1 MNGLLTSAPVLRK
14 KPQGRLRC
22 QPRPVP
28 EWFQFT
34 VVLLCILQLGFE
46 PKGPVLT
53 KSYDDATGQRG
64 HLLSETFAPASGTSS
79 TLTYQFDGSTSGGLG
94 QLTSAALTGA
104 QTGGNTSTYGTY
116 ARLSQQNL
124 SGTLLPATGSP
135 VNDTNYDATGE
146 LTSHNPGSNADTLTW
161 DACGRLV
168 AMQRNPTGNGFSWSA
183 VYDGLGRRLQTS
195 YQTISGGNDSGT
207 ALVTQ
212 SSYDPDVQFLVRP
225 NN

>member
-146 LTSHNPGSNADTLTW
+146 LTSHNPGSSADTLTW
-161 DACGRLV
+161 DARLV
-168 AMQRNPTGNGFSWSA
+168 TAGPPRQYRSNEPYFADDTMSYLDEIRRETTTQAPRQPRARTSCQTWCQRAFRT
-183 VYDGLGRRLQTS
+183 
-195 YQTISGGNDSGT
+195 
-207 ALVTQ
+207 
-212 SSYDPDVQFLVRP
+212 DPL
-225 NN
+225 